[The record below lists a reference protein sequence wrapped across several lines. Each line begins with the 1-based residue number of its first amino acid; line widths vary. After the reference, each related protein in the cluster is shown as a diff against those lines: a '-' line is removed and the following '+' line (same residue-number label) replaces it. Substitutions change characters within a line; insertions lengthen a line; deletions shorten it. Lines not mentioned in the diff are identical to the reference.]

1 MRFFSADHTAKF
13 WRKIRKDYDLPD
25 DVVYLENGYYNIMP
39 RPVLRA
45 FQRHVEE
52 LNRRGSLYMRTRLFE
67 DKDVV
72 AARVAGVMDCAPEE
86 LILTRNTTESMNTII
101 SGLRWERGDEVILS
115 YTDYGSMIDMLR
127 FQREYEGVETK
138 IVNVP
143 LNPQSDQQILDVY
156 AEKMSPKTRM
166 ILVPHIIH
174 LTGQILP
181 IKKLCALA
189 RERGIQ
195 VLVDG
200 AHAVGQIGVSMRDL
214 DCDFY
219 GTSLH
224 KWISAPLGCGALFV
238 REALIPEVLPTYA
251 DYNFG
256 EDDIKKLNHTGT
268 HPAATDLTIPDAID
282 YYTAMGPQRKEDRL
296 RELTTYWT
304 SRVRAFDQVLMN
316 TPEDS
321 RRYCGIA
328 NFGMRHL
335 SPKELHTALLER
347 FNIWTVAIDTPT
359 VKGVRVTLNVFNT
372 FGELDQLV
380 AAVRQLNR
388 V

>member
-1 MRFFSADHTAKF
+1 MFFSGDNKTRF
-13 WRKIRKDYDLPD
+13 WRKIRKDYDLPED
-25 DVVYLENGYYNIMP
+25 YVYLENGYYNIMP

-45 FQRHVEE
+45 YQQHIEQ
-52 LNRRGSLYMRTRLFE
+52 LNREGSRYMRTRLE
-67 DKDVV
+67 TDKQGV
-72 AARVAGVMDCAPEE
+72 AARVAELMDCAPKE

-101 SGLRWERGDEVILS
+101 SGVRWEKGDEVILS

-127 FQREYEGVETK
+127 FQRKHEGVETRV
-138 IVNVP
+138 VNVP

-156 AEKMSPKTRM
+156 AEKMTPQTKM

-189 RERGIQ
+189 HERGIK

-200 AHAVGQIGVSMRDL
+200 AHAVGQIGVSMREL
-214 DCDFY
+214 DCDYY

-224 KWISAPLGCGALFV
+224 KWISAPLGCGALYV
-238 REALIPEVLPTYA
+238 RRALIPDVLPTYA
-251 DYNFG
+251 DYNFA
-256 EDDIKKLNHTGT
+256 DNDIRKLNHTGT
-268 HPAATDLTIPDAID
+268 HPAATDLTIPDAIA
-282 YYTAMGPQRKEDRL
+282 YYERMGPRRKEDRL

-304 SRVRAFDQVLMN
+304 SRVRKLDEVLMN
-316 TPEDS
+316 TPEAPH
-321 RRYCGIA
+321 RYCGIA

-335 SPKELHTALLER
+335 SPKELQAALLDR
-347 FNIWTVAIDTPT
+347 FKIWTVAIDTPT

-372 FGELDQLV
+372 YDELDQLV
-380 AAVRQLNR
+380 AAVRAIGNT
-388 V
+388 